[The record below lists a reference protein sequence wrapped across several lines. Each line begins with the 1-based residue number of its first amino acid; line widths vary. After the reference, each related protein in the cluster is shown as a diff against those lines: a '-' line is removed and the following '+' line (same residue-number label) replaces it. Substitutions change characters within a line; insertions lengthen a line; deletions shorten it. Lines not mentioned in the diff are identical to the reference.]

1 MNTFNQWLQHNHP
14 EDIKENKAL
23 LAALA
28 LGTTV
33 PSASQ
38 AAPPPKPKVMQM
50 GSRLTDS
57 PSPNVQAIGWHLM
70 KKDGIN
76 ASIKNKTLTGSHEGK
91 PFSIQMENEQ
101 LSGLVKAVTELYQKI
116 GKPFST
122 DDVQGFRGSAS
133 SDTRSHTFG
142 SESGPGVRPQ
152 SFRGGSDAE
161 RTSLYRSQIGK

>member
-28 LGTTV
+28 LGTAV

-38 AAPPPKPKVMQM
+38 AAPPKPKVMQM

-57 PSPNVQAIGWHLM
+57 SSPNVQAIGWHLM

-76 ASIKNKTLTGSHEGK
+76 ASIKNKTLIGSHEGK
-91 PFSIQMENEQ
+91 PFSIQMENEHERVHMPSIITQ
-101 LSGLVKAVTELYQKI
+101 SCVLACCCCFFVELFHENVKIKI
-116 GKPFST
+116 N
-122 DDVQGFRGSAS
+122 AS
-133 SDTRSHTFG
+133 KKIYF
-142 SESGPGVRPQ
+142 P
-152 SFRGGSDAE
+152 
-161 RTSLYRSQIGK
+161 LK